1 MKLSIPRVRLAS
13 IDDMPAM
20 VEVINS
26 AFAVESFLEGTRT
39 DVNRLAEVMQK
50 GEFLLAHDDADNLV
64 ASVYIEVRGT
74 RGYFGMLAVLPSHQN
89 QGLGRAMVQ
98 AAEEHCRQRGCTR
111 MDLTTLSLRPELP
124 KFYSRLGY
132 TETGTEEFH
141 PSRPL
146 RPGVECHC
154 IVMSKTL

>member
-1 MKLSIPRVRLAS
+1 MVRLAS
-13 IDDMPAM
+13 REDFLAM

-26 AFAVESFLEGTRT
+26 AFAVETFLEGTRT
-39 DVNRLAEVMQK
+39 DVNRLAEIMEK

-64 ASVYIEVRGT
+64 ASVYVEVRGT

-146 RPGVECHC
+146 QPGVECHC
-154 IVMSKTL
+154 ILMSKTL

>member
-50 GEFLLAHDDADNLV
+50 GEFLLAHYDADNLV
-64 ASVYIEVRGT
+64 ASVYVEVRGT

-141 PSRPL
+141 PPRPL